1 MAPVA
6 QMQTQ
11 KQSVWFKRI
20 LIATDFSEI
29 SQRARPHA
37 LALAWHYGSEVYFVH
52 AVPARPR
59 EPIPLEPL
67 PKAIDRQQLD
77 AEQQMKRFVETSA
90 IGDITQHSVI
100 EQGPV
105 AGVLSSIVERENIDL
120 LVLATH
126 GRGGL
131 KKLVLGSVAEEVLRL
146 VPCPVLTVGR
156 NAAMLAPGVSVFQ
169 RILFATDFGSG
180 AARALPFALE
190 LAEKYRAGLTLM
202 HMMPAMP
209 ILNSGPAAY
218 GGPAYLANELV
229 SWEAK
234 KKEESAAKLRQLI
247 PAGNEL
253 AREPEYLVGT
263 DPASEGILGAAAL
276 RSIDLIVMGANRT
289 PSVRTAAHVPWAVAH
304 HIICEARCPV
314 LTVRG

>member
-1 MAPVA
+1 
-6 QMQTQ
+6 
-11 KQSVWFKRI
+11 
-20 LIATDFSEI
+20 
-29 SQRARPHA
+29 
-37 LALAWHYGSEVYFVH
+37 
-52 AVPARPR
+52 
-59 EPIPLEPL
+59 
-67 PKAIDRQQLD
+67 
-77 AEQQMKRFVETSA
+77 
-90 IGDITQHSVI
+90 
-100 EQGPV
+100 
-105 AGVLSSIVERENIDL
+105 
-120 LVLATH
+120 
-126 GRGGL
+126 
-131 KKLVLGSVAEEVLRL
+131 
-146 VPCPVLTVGR
+146 
-156 NAAMLAPGVSVFQ
+156 
-169 RILFATDFGSG
+169 
-180 AARALPFALE
+180 
-190 LAEKYRAGLTLM
+190 M